1 MKTFR
6 EFIFECHQVK
16 EYIPLQ
22 ELIAEATGRSGPK
35 YNYEVALVN
44 LYNHLIKSG
53 NKANNNGKILRG
65 LVSRGDTEEL
75 TDFLAQELNDAKNN
89 EKHPLHFNN
98 AGNEGFTGGKKT
110 DDHRDSYYSE
120 LEDQF
125 YTFLNDSQSNL
136 GKKLISQGYAVKRL
150 GDDSIPLSK
159 SGKTAYG
166 KESDTSKADIVFQHP
181 TRPERENYSSLKKA
195 SGAVSASAGA
205 DETAGNYTV
214 GMRSALQLALKSGKI
229 TKEQAKELEIEGN
242 SRIAILKD
250 VMASSKGMSKEQQ
263 RDLLPQLDQLRGNV
277 EDLIPGTERETA
289 KAQLSGAGKFQ
300 KAIDSFISTGRG
312 GGRKKNPEEVSGT
325 NQRMRLGKGSQKTA
339 EGGQRPVTSTGDIKP
354 PTTGE
359 PSTFASFSKKAAEA
373 EAQQAP
379 AAEEPAPA
387 PIDPA
392 AESEAQAQ
400 QAPAAEEPAPA
411 PIDPAAESEAQAEL
425 AQAEKAKERAE
436 KIIGPGGKRV
446 LRQYAGAFLAN
457 NPDKAQ
463 QRSLKISA
471 AQQNIDASTANI
483 NSIQQQKADAQ
494 AATTPE
500 QPQPSTPEQVPP
512 QEQVPPEQQQQQAP
526 PPEQVPPEQQQQQA
540 PPQEQVPPEQQA
552 APPEEQQVQPEKK
565 PKKKGKVEPENVEQ
579 TTEPVA

>member
-1 MKTFR
+1 
-6 EFIFECHQVK
+6 
-16 EYIPLQ
+16 
-22 ELIAEATGRSGPK
+22 
-35 YNYEVALVN
+35 
-44 LYNHLIKSG
+44 
-53 NKANNNGKILRG
+53 
-65 LVSRGDTEEL
+65 
-75 TDFLAQELNDAKNN
+75 
-89 EKHPLHFNN
+89 
-98 AGNEGFTGGKKT
+98 
-110 DDHRDSYYSE
+110 
-120 LEDQF
+120 
-125 YTFLNDSQSNL
+125 
-136 GKKLISQGYAVKRL
+136 
-150 GDDSIPLSK
+150 
-159 SGKTAYG
+159 
-166 KESDTSKADIVFQHP
+166 
-181 TRPERENYSSLKKA
+181 
-195 SGAVSASAGA
+195 
-205 DETAGNYTV
+205 
-214 GMRSALQLALKSGKI
+214 MRSALQLALKSGKI

-379 AAEEPAPA
+379 AAE
-387 PIDPA
+387 
-392 AESEAQAQ
+392 
-400 QAPAAEEPAPA
+400 
-411 PIDPAAESEAQAEL
+411 SEAQAEL

-446 LRQYAGAFLAN
+446 LRQHVGAFLAN

-494 AATTPE
+494 AALTPE
-500 QPQPSTPEQVPP
+500 QPQPSTP
-512 QEQVPPEQQQQQAP
+512 EQVPPEQQQQQAP

-540 PPQEQVPPEQQA
+540 APPEQVPPEQQQQQA
-552 APPEEQQVQPEKK
+552 APPEEQQVQPEQK
-565 PKKKGKVEPENVEQ
+565 PKKKRKVEPENVEQ

>member
-1 MKTFR
+1 MKTFPQ
-6 EFIFECHQVK
+6 FIFECQVK

-214 GMRSALQLALKSGKI
+214 GMRSALQLALKSEIKRYEEKRQEIINSLISSGNEI
-229 TKEQAKELEIEGN
+229 ASFGDEQ
-242 SRIAILKD
+242 RIPKD
-250 VMASSKGMSKEQQ
+250 RKSENEVKVS
-263 RDLLPQLDQLRGNV
+263 
-277 EDLIPGTERETA
+277 
-289 KAQLSGAGKFQ
+289 KAQSVLNSIYNNNPGFDGILSQ
-300 KAIDSFISTGRG
+300 
-312 GGRKKNPEEVSGT
+312 
-325 NQRMRLGKGSQKTA
+325 
-339 EGGQRPVTSTGDIKP
+339 
-354 PTTGE
+354 
-359 PSTFASFSKKAAEA
+359 TFASGSHRFQEPG
-373 EAQQAP
+373 AQSDIAG
-379 AAEEPAPA
+379 
-387 PIDPA
+387 DV
-392 AESEAQAQ
+392 
-400 QAPAAEEPAPA
+400 
-411 PIDPAAESEAQAEL
+411 
-425 AQAEKAKERAE
+425 
-436 KIIGPGGKRV
+436 PGT
-446 LRQYAGAFLAN
+446 
-457 NPDKAQ
+457 
-463 QRSLKISA
+463 
-471 AQQNIDASTANI
+471 ASVMVH
-483 NSIQQQKADAQ
+483 
-494 AATTPE
+494 TPE
-500 QPQPSTPEQVPP
+500 PGQ
-512 QEQVPPEQQQQQAP
+512 
-526 PPEQVPPEQQQQQA
+526 
-540 PPQEQVPPEQQA
+540 
-552 APPEEQQVQPEKK
+552 
-565 PKKKGKVEPENVEQ
+565 KGREFAIEPISQ
-579 TTEPVA
+579 TEPVQ

>member
-1 MKTFR
+1 MKTFPQ
-6 EFIFECHQVK
+6 FIFECHQVK

-110 DDHRDSYYSE
+110 EDHRDSYYSE

-300 KAIDSFISTGRG
+300 KAIDSFISTGKG

-373 EAQQAP
+373 QAQQ
-379 AAEEPAPA
+379 A

-392 AESEAQAQ
+392 AEAQ
-400 QAPAAEEPAPA
+400 
-411 PIDPAAESEAQAEL
+411 AQAEL
-425 AQAEKAKERAE
+425 TQAEKAKERAE

-446 LRQYAGAFLAN
+446 LRQHVGTFLAN

-540 PPQEQVPPEQQA
+540 

>member
-1 MKTFR
+1 MKTFPQ
-6 EFIFECHQVK
+6 FIFECHRIKQ
-16 EYIPLQ
+16 YIPLQ

-214 GMRSALQLALKSGKI
+214 GMRSALKLALKSGKI
-229 TKEQAKELEIEGN
+229 TKEQAKELEMESN

-250 VMASSKGMSKEQQ
+250 VMASSKGMSKDQQ
-263 RDLLPQLDQLRGNV
+263 RDLLPQLDQLRGNI

-312 GGRKKNPEEVSGT
+312 GGRKKKPEEVSGT

-373 EAQQAP
+373 QAQQ
-379 AAEEPAPA
+379 AAEEPA
-387 PIDPA
+387 
-392 AESEAQAQ
+392 QAS
-400 QAPAAEEPAPA
+400 
-411 PIDPAAESEAQAEL
+411 IDPAAESEAQAEL
-425 AQAEKAKERAE
+425 TQAEKTKERAE
-436 KIIGPGGKRV
+436 RIIGPGGKRV
-446 LRQYAGAFLAN
+446 LRQHVGSFLAN

-471 AQQNIDASTANI
+471 AQQNIDTSTANI
-483 NSIQQQKADAQ
+483 NSIQQQKADAL
-494 AATTPE
+494 AASTPE

-512 QEQVPPEQQQQQAP
+512 EQPQPSTLEQPQP
-526 PPEQVPPEQQQQQA
+526 STPEQVPQEQQQQQA
-540 PPQEQVPPEQQA
+540 PPQEQVPPEQQQA
-552 APPEEQQVQPEKK
+552 QPEKK
-565 PKKKGKVEPENVEQ
+565 PKNKRKVEPENVEQ
-579 TTEPVA
+579 TKEPVA

>member
-373 EAQQAP
+373 QAQQ
-379 AAEEPAPA
+379 A

-392 AESEAQAQ
+392 AEAQ
-400 QAPAAEEPAPA
+400 
-411 PIDPAAESEAQAEL
+411 AQAEL
-425 AQAEKAKERAE
+425 MQAKKAKERAE
-436 KIIGPGGKRV
+436 KIIGPGGKKV
-446 LRQYAGAFLAN
+446 LRQHVGTFLAN

-494 AATTPE
+494 AALTPE
-500 QPQPSTPEQVPP
+500 QPQPSTP
-512 QEQVPPEQQQQQAP
+512 EQVPPEQQQQQAP

-540 PPQEQVPPEQQA
+540 PP
-552 APPEEQQVQPEKK
+552 PEEQKIQPEQK
-565 PKKKGKVEPENVEQ
+565 PKKKRKVEPENVEQ

>member
-1 MKTFR
+1 MKTFPQ
-6 EFIFECHQVK
+6 FIFECHQVK

-312 GGRKKNPEEVSGT
+312 GGRKRNPEEVSGT

-379 AAEEPAPA
+379 AAE
-387 PIDPA
+387 
-392 AESEAQAQ
+392 
-400 QAPAAEEPAPA
+400 
-411 PIDPAAESEAQAEL
+411 SEAQAEL

-436 KIIGPGGKRV
+436 RIIGPGGKRV
-446 LRQYAGAFLAN
+446 LRQHVGAFLAN

-526 PPEQVPPEQQQQQA
+526 PQEQVPPEQQQQQA
-540 PPQEQVPPEQQA
+540 PPQEQVPPEEQQQQA

>member
-300 KAIDSFISTGRG
+300 KAIDSFISTGKG

-339 EGGQRPVTSTGDIKP
+339 EGGQRPVTSTGNIKP

-373 EAQQAP
+373 QAQQ
-379 AAEEPAPA
+379 A

-392 AESEAQAQ
+392 AEAQ
-400 QAPAAEEPAPA
+400 
-411 PIDPAAESEAQAEL
+411 AQAEL
-425 AQAEKAKERAE
+425 TQAKKAKERAE

-446 LRQYAGAFLAN
+446 LRQHVGTFLAN

-540 PPQEQVPPEQQA
+540 

>member
-1 MKTFR
+1 MIVF
-6 EFIFECHQVK
+6 
-16 EYIPLQ
+16 
-22 ELIAEATGRSGPK
+22 
-35 YNYEVALVN
+35 
-44 LYNHLIKSG
+44 
-53 NKANNNGKILRG
+53 
-65 LVSRGDTEEL
+65 
-75 TDFLAQELNDAKNN
+75 
-89 EKHPLHFNN
+89 
-98 AGNEGFTGGKKT
+98 
-110 DDHRDSYYSE
+110 
-120 LEDQF
+120 
-125 YTFLNDSQSNL
+125 
-136 GKKLISQGYAVKRL
+136 
-150 GDDSIPLSK
+150 PLSK

-263 RDLLPQLDQLRGNV
+263 RDLLPLLDQLRGNV

-312 GGRKKNPEEVSGT
+312 GGRKTNPEEVSGP
-325 NQRMRLGKGSQKTA
+325 NQRMRLGKGPQNTA

-373 EAQQAP
+373 QAQQ
-379 AAEEPAPA
+379 A

-392 AESEAQAQ
+392 AEAQAQ
-400 QAPAAEEPAPA
+400 QA
-411 PIDPAAESEAQAEL
+411 PIDPAAEAQAQAEL
-425 AQAEKAKERAE
+425 TQAKKAKERAE
-436 KIIGPGGKRV
+436 KIIGPGGKKV
-446 LRQYAGAFLAN
+446 LRQHVGTFLAN

-494 AATTPE
+494 AALTPE
-500 QPQPSTPEQVPP
+500 QPQPSTP
-512 QEQVPPEQQQQQAP
+512 EQVPPEQQQQQAP

-540 PPQEQVPPEQQA
+540 APPEQVPPEQQQQQA
-552 APPEEQQVQPEKK
+552 APPEEQQVQPEQK
-565 PKKKGKVEPENVEQ
+565 PKKKRKVEPENVEQ

>member
-1 MKTFR
+1 MKTFPQ
-6 EFIFECHQVK
+6 FIFECHRIKQ
-16 EYIPLQ
+16 YIPLQ
-22 ELIAEATGRSGPK
+22 KLIAEATGRSGPK

-53 NKANNNGKILRG
+53 DKTNNKGKILRG

-75 TDFLAQELNDAKNN
+75 TDFLAQELNDVKNN

-98 AGNEGFTGGKKT
+98 ADNEGFTGGKKT
-110 DDHRDSYYSE
+110 EDHRDSYYSE

-250 VMASSKGMSKEQQ
+250 VMASSKGMSKDQQ

-300 KAIDSFISTGRG
+300 KAIDSFISTGKG

-339 EGGQRPVTSTGDIKP
+339 EGGQRPVTSTGNIKP

-373 EAQQAP
+373 QAQQ
-379 AAEEPAPA
+379 A

-392 AESEAQAQ
+392 AEAQ
-400 QAPAAEEPAPA
+400 
-411 PIDPAAESEAQAEL
+411 AQAEL
-425 AQAEKAKERAE
+425 TQAEKAKERAE

-446 LRQYAGAFLAN
+446 LRQHVGTFLAN

-494 AATTPE
+494 AALTPE
-500 QPQPSTPEQVPP
+500 QPQPSTP
-512 QEQVPPEQQQQQAP
+512 EQVPPEQQQQQAP

-540 PPQEQVPPEQQA
+540 PPPEQVPPEQQQQQA
-552 APPEEQQVQPEKK
+552 APPEEQQVQPEQK
-565 PKKKGKVEPENVEQ
+565 PKKKRKVEPENVEQ

>member
-35 YNYEVALVN
+35 YNYEVAFVN

-53 NKANNNGKILRG
+53 DKTNNKGKILRG

-75 TDFLAQELNDAKNN
+75 TDFLAQELNDVKNN

-98 AGNEGFTGGKKT
+98 ADNEGFTGGKKT
-110 DDHRDSYYSE
+110 EDHRDSYYSE

-379 AAEEPAPA
+379 AAE
-387 PIDPA
+387 
-392 AESEAQAQ
+392 
-400 QAPAAEEPAPA
+400 
-411 PIDPAAESEAQAEL
+411 SEAQAEL

-436 KIIGPGGKRV
+436 RIIGPGGKRV
-446 LRQYAGAFLAN
+446 LRQHVGTFLAN

-526 PPEQVPPEQQQQQA
+526 PQEQVPPEQQQQQA
-540 PPQEQVPPEQQA
+540 SPPQEQVPPE
-552 APPEEQQVQPEKK
+552 EQKIQPEKK

-579 TTEPVA
+579 TTEPVV

>member
-53 NKANNNGKILRG
+53 DKTNNKGKILRG

-339 EGGQRPVTSTGDIKP
+339 EGGQRPVTSTGNIKP

-373 EAQQAP
+373 QAQQ
-379 AAEEPAPA
+379 A

-392 AESEAQAQ
+392 AEAEAQ
-400 QAPAAEEPAPA
+400 
-411 PIDPAAESEAQAEL
+411 SEL
-425 AQAEKAKERAE
+425 TQAEKAKERAE
-436 KIIGPGGKRV
+436 RIIGPGGKRV
-446 LRQYAGAFLAN
+446 LRQHVGAFLAN

-512 QEQVPPEQQQQQAP
+512 EQQQQQAP

-540 PPQEQVPPEQQA
+540 SPPQEQV
-552 APPEEQQVQPEKK
+552 PPEEQQVQPEKK